1 MTERGIQKPG
11 LMSRK
16 VVLSLTVGA
25 ALLFML
31 MGALLLGGFNA
42 SIEATNTLEFCIS
55 CHEMEEHL
63 YRDYTRTIHY
73 SNGAG
78 VRATCADC
86 HIPRPWIHKMMRK
99 IQSSRELFHK
109 MRGSI
114 DTPEK
119 FEARRLQLA
128 RKVWKEMKAT
138 NSREC
143 RNCHDFKTM
152 NPNRQQSFARQQHI
166 SAMQAGNTCID
177 CHKGIAHVVP
187 FAEIDYEEMEQLEAP
202 DPALAIPLPPQWQ
215 AFVDKQAAK
224 KAQGSN

>member
-73 SNGAG
+73 SNRAG

-187 FAEIDYEEMEQLEAP
+187 FAEIDYEEMAQLEAP
-202 DPALAIPLPPQWQ
+202 DPSLAIPLPPQWQ